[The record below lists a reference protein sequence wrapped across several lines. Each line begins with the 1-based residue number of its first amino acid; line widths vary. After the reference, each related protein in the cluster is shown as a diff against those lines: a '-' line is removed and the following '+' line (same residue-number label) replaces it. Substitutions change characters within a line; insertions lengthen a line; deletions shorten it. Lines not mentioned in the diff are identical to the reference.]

1 MVRYAHCLEMA
12 TQLLQRIAAGHADAV
27 RACLEEYGDTIWSI
41 ANRYLAPVGD
51 DVEDAVQEIFVEVW
65 KSAHRY
71 DPAKGTEAA
80 FIATIAHR
88 RLINRR
94 RKNDRGRP
102 ISSEVEHSASSRPAT
117 VAIAGLRDEAAQAAR
132 AFNQL
137 DETER
142 QVLQLAIHQGLSHE
156 SIAQATSIPLGT
168 VKGRIRRGLS
178 RLREL
183 LTESNPTAERSA
195 SSAAGYPSSGKGGAA

>member
-1 MVRYAHCLEMA
+1 MA
-12 TQLLQRIAAGHADAV
+12 TQLLQRIAEGHADAV
-27 RACLEEYGDTIWSI
+27 RAFLDEYGDTVWSI
-41 ANRYLAPVGD
+41 ANRYLSAVGD

-71 DPAKGTEAA
+71 DPSKGTEAA

-94 RKNDRGRP
+94 RKSDRGRP
-102 ISSEVEHSASSRPAT
+102 VSAEVEHVASPRSNTLT
-117 VAIAGLRDEAAQAAR
+117 VAGLRDEAAQAAR

-183 LTESNPTAERSA
+183 LTESNDHTDHSVSAGHPTL
-195 SSAAGYPSSGKGGAA
+195 GKGGAA

>member
-1 MVRYAHCLEMA
+1 MG
-12 TQLLQRIAAGHADAV
+12 TQLLQRIAEGHADAV
-27 RACLEEYGDTIWSI
+27 RACLDEYGDTVWSI

-71 DPAKGTEAA
+71 DASKGTEAA

-94 RKNDRGRP
+94 RKSDRGRP
-102 ISSEVEHSASSRPAT
+102 VSSEVEHIGSSKSST

-142 QVLQLAIHQGLSHE
+142 QVLQLAIQQGLSHE

-183 LTESNPTAERSA
+183 LSDASHDQERGSP
-195 SSAAGYPSSGKGGAA
+195 AAGAGISHQSPMGKGGVA

>member
-1 MVRYAHCLEMA
+1 MG
-12 TQLLQRIAAGHADAV
+12 TQLLQRIAEGHADAV
-27 RACLEEYGDTIWSI
+27 RACLDEYGDTVWSI

-71 DPAKGTEAA
+71 DASKGTEAA

-94 RKNDRGRP
+94 RKSDRGRP
-102 ISSEVEHSASSRPAT
+102 VSSEVEHIGSGKSST

-142 QVLQLAIHQGLSHE
+142 QVLQLAIQQGLSHE

-183 LTESNPTAERSA
+183 LSDASHDQERGSP
-195 SSAAGYPSSGKGGAA
+195 AAGAGISHQSPMGKGGVA

>member
-1 MVRYAHCLEMA
+1 MA
-12 TQLLQRIAAGHADAV
+12 TQLLQRIAQGHADAV
-27 RACLEEYGDTIWSI
+27 RAFLEEYGDTVWSI

-94 RKNDRGRP
+94 RKSDRGRAV
-102 ISSEVEHSASSRPAT
+102 SAEVEHLGAAKSST
-117 VAIAGLRDEAAQAAR
+117 VTIAGLRDEAAQAAR

-183 LTESNPTAERSA
+183 LSDAGRDDERGSLGAEVATHTPT
-195 SSAAGYPSSGKGGAA
+195 GKGGVA